1 MRTLRNHLRI
11 IFSQIQPELLIND
24 LTVPKTTNLRIN
36 STDVGALT
44 YHHCSGS
51 LLGNLT
57 YEEIDVLYEDMMQT
71 IKQRGKSCGGA
82 SVFALIPEYTL
93 KVLRMKGNEPICRQ
107 DQLLNWRYCYLYLGQ
122 DLLTTA
128 HLAYINSCEFK
139 ELSHFTW
146 PALINSDDRRLCDI
160 LKKGIAENHFHLNGS
175 TRSFDLSWICLMNH
189 PARILSFF
197 KKTGKN
203 DASSFNEKFQEN
215 LNSSLS
221 LGTNDNRF
229 DWTERLKIACWIRA
243 NLLLWLKFDDERAVT
258 GQSDMN
264 SINKLLDFIYS
275 SYSINPLCSN
285 VDAAR
290 YQLIGTRKSLD
301 YAITLDVLSPNE
313 YDNCCRSLVGERAF
327 LYKAFH
333 YIYSGVND
341 DKAQMKRFMD
351 LFYLYI
357 LIKTQFRSEMIQVN
371 QKYGFKNFALYQ
383 DRKDLI
389 FEKYPEYDLEAK
401 NLSVVEGIKNGHVR
415 SLEMR
420 IVPKFTEDDQIRKIQ
435 EIDCN
440 IMDLMESRKFS
451 WPLKRKRFG
460 EFSKSDA
467 YFYVLHFPKSPD
479 PLKINQ
485 SEADIWAAKP
495 RNNAVRKKTEKLTMA
510 IAHALEKAP
519 ELCTRIRGFDA
530 CTFEIGCRPEVF
542 AASFRFLRK
551 FSITGHREPLLGCER
566 LQPNLNATYH
576 AGEDFMDLLD
586 GLRAIDEAVIFL
598 ELAPGE
604 RIGHAMALGVNASEY
619 YRFKKGKVV
628 LKKQDFLDNIIWALN
643 KARETGIYI
652 DSILKQQLERKA
664 QQLIYEI
671 YDYDY
676 SLPDYFTGWRL
687 RGDDPEFY
695 RYGKYNEYAYK
706 KAVNYTIAG
715 ARHQY
720 NTQRI
725 MRHYSSEL
733 NSIRNNGKAARV
745 YSMYHFNKDVKE
757 KGKET
762 EEVKISEQY
771 IEMVTALQEK
781 MMIELSRKHIG
792 IETNPSSN
800 VLIGPFDRYEQHPIF
815 RFYPVMPT
823 SSQQVQFVSVN
834 TDDQG
839 VFDTS
844 LAMEY
849 SLLACTLR
857 SMKDKQ
863 CIQIYNDDCIY
874 NYLERIRENGFSQA
888 FPAVG
893 DVSCKKRG
901 GID

>member
-1 MRTLRNHLRI
+1 MQTLRNHLRI
-11 IFSQIQPELLIND
+11 IISQIQPELLIND
-24 LTVPKTTNLRIN
+24 LISHKATNLKIN
-36 STDVGALT
+36 STNVDALT

-71 IKQRGKSCGGA
+71 IKRRGKSCGGE
-82 SVFALIPEYTL
+82 SVFALLPEYTL
-93 KVLRMKGNEPICRQ
+93 KVLGMNGNEPICKQ

-128 HLAYINSCEFK
+128 HLAYINTCEFK
-139 ELSHFTW
+139 ELTHFTW
-146 PALINSDDRRLCDI
+146 PAQISSDDRRLCDI
-160 LKKGIAENHFHLNGS
+160 LKKGMAENHFHLNGS

-197 KKTGKN
+197 KKTKKN
-203 DASSFNEKFQEN
+203 DADSYINKFQEN
-215 LNSSLS
+215 LNSSIS
-221 LGTNDNRF
+221 LGANDNKY
-229 DWTERLKIACWIRA
+229 DWAERLKIACWIRA

-258 GQSDMN
+258 GQSDMS
-264 SINKLLDFIYS
+264 SIKKLLDFIHS
-275 SYSINPLCSN
+275 SFSINPLCSI

-290 YQLIGTRKSLD
+290 YQLIRTQKSLD
-301 YAITLDVLSPNE
+301 YAITPDVLSPDE
-313 YDNCCRSLVGERAF
+313 FDNCCRSLVGERAF

-333 YIYSGVND
+333 YIYSGVNE
-341 DKAQMKRFMD
+341 DKVQMKRFMD

-383 DRKDLI
+383 NRKDQI
-389 FEKYPEYDLEAK
+389 FEKYPKYEHEAK
-401 NLSVVEGIKNGHVR
+401 NLSVVEGIKNGNIR

-420 IVPKFTEDDQIRKIQ
+420 IVPKLTADEQIRKIQ
-435 EIDCN
+435 EIDRN
-440 IMDLMESRKFS
+440 IMDLMEARQFD
-451 WPLKRKRFG
+451 WPLKSKRFG
-460 EFSKSDA
+460 DFSKSDA
-467 YFYVLHFPKSPD
+467 YFYVLHFPKFPD
-479 PLKINQ
+479 SLETKQN
-485 SEADIWAAKP
+485 ETDIWAVKS
-495 RNNAVRKKTEKLTMA
+495 RNNAVRKKTEKQTMA
-510 IAHALEKAP
+510 IAYALEKAP

-542 AASFRFLRK
+542 ATSFRFLRK
-551 FSITGHREPLLGCER
+551 FSITGHREPLFGRER

-604 RIGHAMALGVNASEY
+604 RLGHALAMGVDAKEY
-619 YRFKKGKVV
+619 YKLKKSKVV
-628 LKKQDFLDNIIWALN
+628 LRKQDYLDNIIWALN
-643 KARETGIYI
+643 KARETDIYI

-664 QQLIYEI
+664 QQLIYDI

-676 SLPDYFTGWRL
+676 SLMDYYNSWRL

-695 RYGKYNEYAYK
+695 RNGKYNEEAYK
-706 KAVNYTIAG
+706 KAVNYTIVG

-733 NSIRNNGKAARV
+733 NSIRNNSKASRI
-745 YSMYHFNKDVKE
+745 YSMYHFNINVKE

-771 IEMVTALQEK
+771 IDMVSALQEK
-781 MMIELSRKHIG
+781 MMIELSHKHIG

-800 VLIGPFDRYEQHPIF
+800 VLIGPFDRYDQHPIF

-849 SLLACTLR
+849 SLLASTLR
-857 SMKDKQ
+857 SLKDSQ
-863 CIQIYNDDCIY
+863 NIQIYNDDCIY
-874 NYLERIRENGFSQA
+874 NYLERIRENGFSQI

-893 DVSCKKRG
+893 NERCENFE
-901 GID
+901 